1 MLVESQCHNCQVTV
15 CLFEVVLVSAGL
27 ILNCQN
33 LLLDLVLIGLVRVPN
48 CLEGIQAL
56 SFVGLKF
63 ILELLHALV
72 KDLTFVRE
80 VLFLLFLAA
89 SELCLDLFE
98 VCSYSVFVILTDEVY
113 ETVNLVQVCIQVVK
127 SVFEV

>member
-1 MLVESQCHNCQVTV
+1 MR
-15 CLFEVVLVSAGL
+15 VS
-27 ILNCQN
+27 
-33 LLLDLVLIGLVRVPN
+33 N

-56 SFVGLKF
+56 GFVGLKF
-63 ILELLHALV
+63 IFELLHALV
-72 KDLTFVRE
+72 KDLTLVRE

-98 VCSYSVFVILTDEVY
+98 VCSYSVFVILTYEVY

>member
-1 MLVESQCHNCQVTV
+1 M
-15 CLFEVVLVSAGL
+15 
-27 ILNCQN
+27 
-33 LLLDLVLIGLVRVPN
+33 RVPN
-48 CLEGIQAL
+48 CLEGIQAV

-72 KDLTFVRE
+72 KDLTLICE

-89 SELCLDLFE
+89 SEFCLDLFE
-98 VCSYSVFVILTDEVY
+98 VCGYSVFVILTYEVY

-127 SVFEV
+127 SVFKV